1 MRVWVHCDCAYTPEF
16 NHTGF
21 VVATDTTGSL
31 VRDLLTMA
39 DAAHAS
45 GIGVVLSLFNG
56 ALMSNQVKGLVE
68 EDSKMESCAYSCI
81 RASTASRPDGSA
93 RTDIS
98 TVLIRW
104 YRLSADILV
113 WWGACLPSCFLS
125 SFTVGRLMV
134 TMECQNR
141 DHE

>member
-1 MRVWVHCDCAYTPEF
+1 MRVWVHCDCAYTPKF

-98 TVLIRW
+98 TVLIPMV
-104 YRLSADILV
+104 SAFRGHPGVVGCVSSLV
-113 WWGACLPSCFLS
+113 FSQQFYCWS
-125 SFTVGRLMV
+125 SHGDDGVPESRS
-134 TMECQNR
+134 
-141 DHE
+141 